1 VSGTTKIG
9 FPSRAA
15 SHGRLGSGMVFPD
28 DAAKTKEM
36 NLNLPRIEG
45 WRKSKSYL
53 YWRAVGGLRI
63 VSVAA
68 LGLTL
73 LPLLQDFQADLA
85 NRTIKGFDVHYQLS
99 RLRNAKN
106 MSEAEAELIY
116 CSLGNAVNTYEQV
129 IEASD

>member
-1 VSGTTKIG
+1 MAEVEELSVLESRGWTANSFGGSIG
-9 FPSRAA
+9 PY
-15 SHGRLGSGMVFPD
+15 
-28 DAAKTKEM
+28 T
-36 NLNLPRIEG
+36 
-45 WRKSKSYL
+45 
-53 YWRAVGGLRI
+53 
-63 VSVAA
+63 
-68 LGLTL
+68 

-85 NRTIKGFDVHYQLS
+85 NRTIKGFDLHYQLS